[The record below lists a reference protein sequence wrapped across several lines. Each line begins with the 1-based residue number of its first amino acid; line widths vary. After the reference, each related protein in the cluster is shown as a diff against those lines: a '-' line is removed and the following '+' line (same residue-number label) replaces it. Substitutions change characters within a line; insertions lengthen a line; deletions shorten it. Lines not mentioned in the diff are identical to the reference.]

1 MLSQKC
7 QYALRAVFELAR
19 HYGKG
24 PVKIGGIAA
33 AQAIPPRFLEVI
45 LGQLKQGGFVD
56 SRRGA
61 SGGYELRRSPG
72 DLAVGEVIRFIE
84 GPLGPVTC
92 LTGQDQENC
101 RLRGNCVFLGM
112 WERAQEAIAKVYDS
126 TTFGGLVEEDRRR
139 QRDYVSSYAI

>member
-7 QYALRAVFELAR
+7 QYGLRAVFELAR

-24 PVKIGGIAA
+24 PIKIADIAA

-45 LGQLKQGGFVD
+45 LSQLKQGGFVD

-61 SGGYELRRSPG
+61 SGGYELKRSPG

-84 GPLGPVTC
+84 GPIGPVMC
-92 LTGQDQENC
+92 LTGQDQDNC

-112 WERAQEAIAKVYDS
+112 WEKAGKAIAQVYDG
-126 TTFGGLVEEDRRR
+126 TTFGGLVEEDRLRK
-139 QRDYVSSYAI
+139 RDYVSSYAI